1 MVNETWQNLK
11 RARPISVFFQ
21 LPPINSRQISTYAE
35 GSTARGCVPPY
46 GAGTA
51 TFIVLSQGMFR
62 AKRHCNPFVMFFGS
76 VTCGLVILMKAC
88 GHLCHECFIR

>member
-62 AKRHCNPFVMFFGS
+62 AKRHCNPFVLFFWLCDLWACHFDEGLWTS
-76 VTCGLVILMKAC
+76 VP
-88 GHLCHECFIR
+88 